1 MNQLIPFI
9 KAAGVVQLVIAA
21 ANFVIPR
28 KLAYAE
34 SLARVT
40 PIVRQV
46 FIVHAVYIVGMLV
59 AFGGLCW
66 GFAPELAGGSGLGCW
81 TSGFLAVFWGAR
93 VFVQAFYYDAELK
106 RQNRAAHVFFL
117 SAFVYLALVFT
128 AAALGGRP

>member
-1 MNQLIPFI
+1 MS
-9 KAAGVVQLVIAA
+9 
-21 ANFVIPR
+21 
-28 KLAYAE
+28 
-34 SLARVT
+34 SLTRL
-40 PIVRQV
+40 RNS
-46 FIVHAVYIVGMLV
+46 
-59 AFGGLCW
+59 
-66 GFAPELAGGSGLGCW
+66 AGGSGLGCW